1 MRELQV
7 NLPLRKETVWRFTI
21 FNSFK
26 AKLPARTLHHQE
38 KKKEKKICYASDQK
52 FPLFNFFFLLPGN
65 GEDYENEFYQKKNIP
80 RRYTQILVEFPRLV
94 AGSSEWT
101 LLKPLY
107 YGRLVCWVPA
117 AQELFIRADRT
128 LTRLR
133 CGEKMGKNGVEGHK
147 KITWTLFPSPARLP
161 LNSPIFSLLS
171 FSPTVEPGPR
181 LNWSL
186 CKILFFLNGF
196 APIS

>member
-1 MRELQV
+1 MYGV
-7 NLPLRKETVWRFTI
+7 KI
-21 FNSFK
+21 FLS
-26 AKLPARTLHHQE
+26 
-38 KKKEKKICYASDQK
+38 SS
-52 FPLFNFFFLLPGN
+52 LFS
-65 GEDYENEFYQKKNIP
+65 FYQGMVRTMKKSFYGKKNILS
-80 RRYTQILVEFPRLV
+80 RYTQILVEFRRLV

-133 CGEKMGKNGVEGHK
+133 CGEKMGKYGVEGHK
-147 KITWTLFPSPARLP
+147 KITWNLFPSPARLP